1 MCRFDFTRK
10 EVEDIKSKVYFDEEE
25 EKVFEMKLLNYSI
38 ARIAIELKTS
48 EPTISRIIRRVKNK
62 IKRVLW

>member
-62 IKRVLW
+62 IKRVL

>member
-10 EVEDIKSKVYFDEEE
+10 EVEDIKSKIYFDEEE

-38 ARIAIELKTS
+38 ARIAIELKAS
-48 EPTISRIIRRVKNK
+48 EPTVSRIIRRVKNK
-62 IKRVLW
+62 IKRVL

>member
-10 EVEDIKSKVYFDEEE
+10 EVEDIKSKIYFDEEE

-48 EPTISRIIRRVKNK
+48 EPTVSRIIRRVKNK
-62 IKRVLW
+62 IKKVL

>member
-10 EVEDIKSKVYFDEEE
+10 EVEDIKSKIYFDEEE

-62 IKRVLW
+62 IKRVL

>member
-1 MCRFDFTRK
+1 MCRFDFTKK
-10 EVEDIKSKVYFDEEE
+10 EVEDIKSKIYFDEEE

-48 EPTISRIIRRVKNK
+48 EPTVSRIIRRVKNK
-62 IKRVLW
+62 IKKVL